1 MYTDAVSPQLTQVER
16 DDVAGERRLAEEEA
30 RLFELK
36 RSGEDT
42 TAAEAELEN
51 LRSEQ
56 RRFEQDR
63 QLLLSRL
70 QP

>member
-1 MYTDAVSPQLTQVER
+1 MYREALSDQLRQVER
-16 DDVAGERRLAEEEA
+16 EFVGGERRLAELEA

-36 RSGEDT
+36 RSGEDM
-42 TAAEAELEN
+42 TAIDAELEN
-51 LRSEQ
+51 LRNEQ
-56 RRFEQDR
+56 SRLEQDR

>member
-1 MYTDAVSPQLTQVER
+1 MYREAVSNQLRQVER
-16 DDVAGERRLAEEEA
+16 EVVAGERRLAEEEA